1 MDPLAAALVACAAV
15 LHVAWNLLLKTAGD
29 PLRTAAV
36 GVAVASVALVPVA
49 AVAWLLEGGRPI
61 PPGALAVGVASGG
74 VEVVYFVLLSAAYR
88 RGDLS
93 LVYPLAR
100 GTAPLLAVGVG
111 VLVLGERLPPAGV
124 TGVVLL
130 LVGLLA
136 VQRPWRLLGRA
147 AAADRPAAGFALLTG
162 VAIATYSAL
171 DRVGAQLVHP
181 LVYAA
186 ILWVTCAVG
195 LAAWVAVLGIRAGTR
210 PDAVAGRGSRQAGR
224 GGGRADGF
232 DLRRGMAAGVL
243 TVVAY
248 GFVLVA
254 LSRAP
259 LAAVAPL
266 RESAIVLATLVG
278 VVGLREAARRREA
291 AWRLGGAV
299 LIVAGAVLLASG
311 G

>member
-36 GVAVASVALVPVA
+36 GVAVASIALVPFAA
-49 AVAWLLEGGRPI
+49 AVWLLDGGRPI
-61 PPGALAVGVASGG
+61 PPEALTVGVVSGG

-100 GTAPLLAVGVG
+100 GTAPLLAVTIG
-111 VLVLGERLPPAGV
+111 VLVLGERLPPVGVAGV
-124 TGVVLL
+124 ALL
-130 LVGLLA
+130 LAGLLA

-186 ILWVTCAVG
+186 ILWVTCALG
-195 LAAWVAVLGIRAGTR
+195 LVAWVAVLG
-210 PDAVAGRGSRQAGR
+210 
-224 GGGRADGF
+224 
-232 DLRRGMAAGVL
+232 RRGAPAGAGAGPTRFDVRRGTAAGVL

-278 VVGLREAARRREA
+278 VYGLREVARRREA

-299 LIVAGAVLLASG
+299 LIVAGAVLLASSG
-311 G
+311 

>member
-1 MDPLAAALVACAAV
+1 VDPLAAALVACAAV

-36 GVAVASVALVPVA
+36 GVAVAAVALVPI
-49 AVAWLLEGGRPI
+49 AVFAWLLEGGRPI
-61 PPGALAVGVASGG
+61 PPEALAVGVVSGG

-100 GTAPLLAVGVG
+100 GTAPLFAVAAGV
-111 VLVLGERLPPAGV
+111 VILGEHLAPAGV
-124 TGVVLL
+124 AGVALL
-130 LVGLLA
+130 LAGLLA

-162 VAIATYSAL
+162 LAIATYSAL
-171 DRVGAQLVHP
+171 DRVGVQFVHP

-186 ILWVTCAVG
+186 ILWVTCALGLGVWVG
-195 LAAWVAVLGIRAGTR
+195 ILGRRPGVGASRAR
-210 PDAVAGRGSRQAGR
+210 IDV
-224 GGGRADGF
+224 
-232 DLRRGMAAGVL
+232 RRGAAAGVL

-291 AWRLGGAV
+291 AWRLGGAA
-299 LIVAGAVLLASG
+299 LIVAGAVFLAAG

>member
-36 GVAVASVALVPVA
+36 GVVVASVALVPFA
-49 AVAWLLEGGRPI
+49 AVVWLLDGGRPI
-61 PPGALAVGVASGG
+61 PTEALTVGVVSGG

-100 GTAPLLAVGVG
+100 GTAPLLAVTIG
-111 VLVLGERLPPAGV
+111 VLVLGERLPPVGVAGV
-124 TGVVLL
+124 ALL
-130 LVGLLA
+130 LAGLLA

-186 ILWVTCAVG
+186 ILWVTCALG
-195 LAAWVAVLGIRAGTR
+195 LVAWVAVLGRRAG
-210 PDAVAGRGSRQAGR
+210 PAGTGAAPNRL
-224 GGGRADGF
+224 DV
-232 DLRRGMAAGVL
+232 RRGIAAGVL

-278 VVGLREAARRREA
+278 VYGLREVARRREA